1 MGLMG
6 TLIGGSIGFFFGGPI
21 GAVVGGAIGSNVS
34 VNGKV
39 ERSGHPG
46 QRGPADWRRP
56 APRQASQQEAQQAF
70 MVALIS
76 LAAKVAKADGSV
88 STAEVRS
95 FDDFLKNNMGMP
107 LEDRKVAAKIFNEA
121 RDSSV
126 PAEDFARQIRGL
138 LGHQPDRMRDLIT
151 LLMKIAL
158 ADGRMHPDEDQLI
171 RSIARELGLSARD
184 FESAGAMFQSPVVNL
199 DAAYATL
206 GIEPTVRDYDVKQAF
221 RRLAKEYH
229 PDVLARKGMGEDF
242 HQFAEEK
249 MASINEAYDQIK
261 ESRGM

>member
-6 TLIGGSIGFFFGGPI
+6 TLIGGSIGFFFGGPL
-21 GAVVGGAIGSNVS
+21 GAVIGGAIGSNVN
-34 VNGKV
+34 VNDKYTGK
-39 ERSGHPG
+39 GHPG
-46 QRGPADWRRP
+46 QRQPAGWRGYGTRP
-56 APRQASQQEAQQAF
+56 ANNQEAQQAF

-76 LAAKVAKADGSV
+76 LAAKVAKADGNV
-88 STAEVRS
+88 SQAEVRS
-95 FDDFLKNNMGMP
+95 FDEFLKKNMGMSV
-107 LEDRKVAAKIFNEA
+107 EDRKVAAKIFNQA

-126 PAEDFARQIRGL
+126 PAEEFARQIRGL
-138 LGHQPDRMRDLIT
+138 LGHQPDRMRDLIS

-158 ADGRMHPDEDQLI
+158 ADGQMHPDEDQLI

-184 FESAGAMFQSPVVNL
+184 FESAGAMFQNPVVNL
-199 DAAYATL
+199 DSAYATL
-206 GIEPTVRDYDVKQAF
+206 GINSSAENHEVKKAF
-221 RRLAKEYH
+221 RHLAKEYH

-261 ESRGM
+261 EARGM

>member
-6 TLIGGSIGFFFGGPI
+6 TLIGGSIGFFFGGPL
-21 GAVVGGAIGSNVS
+21 GAVIGGAIGSNVN
-34 VNGKV
+34 VGDMN
-39 ERSGHPG
+39 ERTGHPG
-46 QRGPADWRRP
+46 QRRSPGWNNPYARP
-56 APRQASQQEAQQAF
+56 ASHQEAQQAF

-88 STAEVRS
+88 SQLEVRS
-95 FDDFLKNNMGMP
+95 FDDFLKTNMGMSV
-107 LEDRKVAAKIFNEA
+107 EDRKVAAKIFNEA

-126 PAEDFARQIRGL
+126 PAEEFARQIRGL
-138 LGHQPDRMRDLIT
+138 LGHQPHRMRDLVT

-158 ADGRMHPDEDQLI
+158 ADGRMHPDEDILI

-199 DAAYATL
+199 EAAYATL
-206 GIEPTVRDYDVKQAF
+206 GIDSSVDDHEVKKAF
-221 RRLAKEYH
+221 RGLAKEYH

-261 ESRGM
+261 EARGM

>member
-6 TLIGGSIGFFFGGPI
+6 TLIGGSIGFFFGGPL
-21 GAVVGGAIGSNVS
+21 GAVLGGAIGSNVRTQGRVS
-34 VNGKV
+34 
-39 ERSGHPG
+39 HPG
-46 QRGPADWRRP
+46 QRQPNEWAGQGSRP
-56 APRQASQQEAQQAF
+56 RNHQEAQQAF

-88 STAEVRS
+88 SSAEVRS
-95 FDDFLKNNMGMP
+95 FDEFLKMNMHMSV
-107 LEDRKVAAKIFNEA
+107 EDRKVAARIFNEA
-121 RDSSV
+121 RDSTV
-126 PAEDFARQIRGL
+126 PAEEFARQIRGL
-138 LGHQPDRMRDLIT
+138 LGNQPDRMRDLVS

-158 ADGRMHPDEDQLI
+158 ADGQMHPDEDLLI

-206 GIEPTVRDYDVKQAF
+206 GIDSTVENHEVKQAF

-229 PDVLARKGMGEDF
+229 PDVLARNGMGEDF

-261 ESRGM
+261 DARGM